1 VHHRNQFFLHTT
13 RSTLQRSW
21 TLSGTNTKMKPSQ
34 FSLSSISLFLL
45 AVSHTAKANANGKHN
60 QQPII
65 LNPFEP
71 TAVYRDVPTTTL
83 ATSASSTATCD
94 FPPMPTGCAIG
105 DMAPFPFN
113 CTKFFMCVSW
123 GPLMQSCP
131 NGTVFDFKKEKC
143 LMTNETS
150 CTGCCKTTDCDPK

>member
-1 VHHRNQFFLHTT
+1 VNHRSQSPLCRNL
-13 RSTLQRSW
+13 STLPGSS
-21 TLSGTNTKMKPSQ
+21 TLSHTIIKMQLSC
-34 FSLSSISLFLL
+34 FLLSSTSLLL
-45 AVSHTAKANANGKHN
+45 ALSLPATAITNGKHN

-71 TAVYRDVPTTTL
+71 TEVHREPAKAS

-94 FPPMPTGCAIG
+94 FAPMPTGCTLG
-105 DMAPFPFN
+105 EMAPFPFN

-143 LMTNETS
+143 FLANETT
-150 CTGCCKTTDCDPK
+150 CTGCCKSTDCDPK